1 MKSEE
6 QCVAK
11 EEAEIT
17 SLISANG
24 RWTDDEH
31 RRFEE
36 GLIKFGKNWNSVSA
50 YVGTRK
56 SD

>member
-1 MKSEE
+1 MKSED
-6 QCVAK
+6 QSVAK